1 MNDDTF
7 KNLVTVAK
15 NISISDPFLEEYL
28 KVFRTLKQEVKNIE
42 IKKLCK
48 EAKWYFKDIIGND
61 GITYTT
67 FSNLENKNI

>member
-1 MNDDTF
+1 MNINSF
-7 KNLVTVAK
+7 KNLVIVAK

-28 KVFRTLKQEVKNIE
+28 KVFYTLKQEVKNIE

-48 EAKWYFKDIIGND
+48 EAKWYFKDVIEND

-67 FSNLENKNI
+67 FSKLENKNI

>member
-1 MNDDTF
+1 MNINSF
-7 KNLVTVAK
+7 KNLVIVAK

-28 KVFRTLKQEVKNIE
+28 KVFHTLKQEVKNIE

-48 EAKWYFKDIIGND
+48 EAKWYFKDVIEND

-67 FSNLENKNI
+67 FSKLENKNI